1 MQSAPLRDNETEALA
16 ALLHLRV
23 LDSLPEPEF
32 DALVRA
38 ASAVC
43 GAPISVISLIDADRQ
58 WFKANVGLPGV
69 TQTDR
74 GVAFC
79 AHAVLGEALF
89 EVPDAAQDPRFAD
102 NPLVTGAPNI
112 RFYVGAPLRL
122 SDGVRIGTICV
133 IDRQPRQL
141 NDMQRDVLSCLAEA
155 VTCALQGRRASLAIQ
170 ASAQELARAALVE
183 QHSVDAII
191 GVDAAGLV
199 TRWNPAAAA
208 LFGHSLAEV
217 MGQSFD
223 QLLVGDTEP
232 QPWIAMAQLQSKQ
245 AFSQEGAL
253 RHRTGRV
260 VHTSTTV
267 VPDPRPDL
275 QSPGWTLF
283 VRDVTAQVLQARQ
296 MACDE
301 AHAREIYERT
311 PAMLHSVDATGRLLS
326 VSDRWLLKLGYA
338 REEVLGRPSVE
349 FLTEASRAHAVNHVL
364 PSFFANGRVDDVPY
378 QMLTKDGKVLD
389 VLLSGILEY
398 GSDGKPSRSLAV
410 IEDVTERRQAERALQ
425 AILDAV
431 PSQIGYWDK
440 HLVNRVANKAYQ
452 SWFGIDPQAMQ
463 GMHMRDLLGE
473 EIYQRS
479 LPQLQAA
486 LSGQAQSFYGSAIP
500 ALNGSSVRHT
510 MVNYLPEVQDG
521 EVRGIYTLVHD
532 VTELV
537 EGRMKLAAAQR
548 DSQALLSTLHQHAIV
563 SVADR
568 AGRILEVND
577 SFCEISGYSREE
589 LTGQNHR
596 IVNSGVHAPEF
607 WTDMWRTTSSGRS
620 WRGEVCNR
628 ARDGSLYW
636 VDSIIAPF
644 MGDDGRIEKY
654 ISIRHDV
661 TDRAHAE
668 LSLREA
674 LHKAKQ
680 ANLAKSQFLANMS
693 HEIRTPMNAV
703 IGLSYLLERTPLS
716 AEQGS
721 FVSKI
726 KVASKSL
733 LGIINDIL
741 DLSKIEAQELRI
753 NPAPFDL
760 KAVLRDLTDLL
771 SSQAQGK
778 GLHFTIEST
787 SDLPDWLEGDAAR
800 LHQVLTNLLVNA
812 VKFTASGGVQMRVSE
827 VASSQGGVRLR
838 FVVQDS
844 GIGIPQ
850 EVLPRLFS
858 PFAQADEST
867 TRRFG
872 GTGLG
877 LSIVKQLVGLMGGE
891 VGVSS
896 TPGRGSEFW
905 VELDFAQCDQQVL
918 AQPSAID
925 SAADMAAEGR
935 QLVGVRVLAA
945 DDSVINLEVVRR
957 ILEMEGALVSLAG
970 NGQEAV
976 DHLLAQPQGFD
987 VVLMDAQ
994 MPVLDGYDA
1003 VRRIRGGL
1011 GLTHL
1016 PIIALTAGALT
1027 SERKLAKESGMN
1039 DFVSKPFD
1047 PQGLVACI
1055 RRHVGF
1061 DKVLALETQVA
1072 AEAPVMAAWPQIE
1085 GIDSQEAHMRLSG
1098 HVDLFHSMLKSML
1111 NDFTDLRTLPLSA
1124 DVLRE
1129 VAARLHTLKGYAGT
1143 VGAAA
1148 IQSAAAQAEK
1158 ACSAGQV
1165 ASLRPWI
1172 QSLAVQ
1178 LDQLRVR
1185 ADTCLDLD
1193 ASAALPSAEEV
1204 AGPQTSD
1211 ALTLTVL
1218 RDLLRQSDLNA
1229 LDEFAR
1235 CAPQLR
1241 QRLGQA
1247 AHARLCAQIDH
1258 LQFDDALQTL
1268 AGLDP

>member
-1 MQSAPLRDNETEALA
+1 MQSAPLRDNETAALA

-23 LDSLPEPEF
+23 LDSLPEAEF

-74 GVAFC
+74 DVAFC

-89 EVPDAAQDPRFAD
+89 EVPDASQDPRFAD

-112 RFYVGAPLRL
+112 RFYAGAPLRL

-141 NDMQRDVLSCLAEA
+141 NDMQREVLSCLAEA
-155 VTCALQGRRASLAIQ
+155 VTSALQGRRASLAIQ

-199 TRWNPAAAA
+199 TRWNPAAAT
-208 LFGHSLAEV
+208 LFGYSSAEV

-223 QLLVGDTEP
+223 RLLVGDTGA
-232 QPWIAMAQLQSKQ
+232 QPWITVAQLQSKQ

-253 RHRTGRV
+253 RHRTGCV

-267 VPDPRPDL
+267 VPAPRPDL

-296 MACDE
+296 LACDE

-326 VSDRWLLKLGYA
+326 VSDRWLLKLGYS

-349 FLTEASRAHAVNHVL
+349 FLTQASRAHAVSHVL

-378 QMLTKDGKVLD
+378 QMQTKDGRVLD

-398 GSDGKPSRSLAV
+398 SNDGKPARSLAV

-452 SWFGIDPQAMQ
+452 SWFGIDPQAMH

-473 EIYQRS
+473 EIYQRN
-479 LPQLQAA
+479 LPHLQEA
-486 LSGQAQSFYGSAIP
+486 LGGQAQSFYGSAVP
-500 ALNGSSVRHT
+500 ALNGSGVRHT

-521 EVRGIYTLVHD
+521 DVRGIYTLVHD

-577 SFCEISGYSREE
+577 SFCDISGYSREE

-607 WTDMWRTTSSGRS
+607 WADMWRTISSGRS

-668 LSLREA
+668 LSMREA

-703 IGLSYLLERTPLS
+703 IGLSYLLERTSLS

-760 KAVLRDLTDLL
+760 KAVLSDLTDLL

-778 GLHFTIEST
+778 GLDFTIEST
-787 SDLPDWLEGDAAR
+787 LDLPDWLEGDAAR
-800 LHQVLTNLLVNA
+800 LHQVLTNLLFNA
-812 VKFTASGGVQMRVSE
+812 VKFTQSGGVHLRVSE
-827 VASSQGGVRLR
+827 VASSQGCVRLR

-896 TPGRGSEFW
+896 TPGCGSEFW
-905 VELDFAQCDQQVL
+905 VELDFALCDQQVL
-918 AQPSAID
+918 APPSAVD
-925 SAADMAAEGR
+925 SAVDLAAEGR

-945 DDSVINLEVVRR
+945 DDSAINLEVVRR

-1011 GLTHL
+1011 GLTKL

-1027 SERKLAKESGMN
+1027 SEQKLARESGMN

-1055 RRHVGF
+1055 RRHVGAGQA
-1061 DKVLALETQVA
+1061 VPMETQVA
-1072 AEAPVMAAWPQIE
+1072 AQAPDMAAWPQIE
-1085 GIDSQEAHMRLSG
+1085 GIDSQEARMRLSG
-1098 HVDLFHSMLKSML
+1098 HVDLFHSMLRSML
-1111 NDFTDLRTLPLSA
+1111 NDFSDLRTLPLSA

-1129 VAARLHTLKGYAGT
+1129 VAARLHTLKGHAGT
-1143 VGAAA
+1143 VGAAS

-1158 ACSAGQV
+1158 ACLAGQV
-1165 ASLRPWI
+1165 SAVRPWI
-1172 QSLAVQ
+1172 QSLADQ

-1185 ADTCLDLD
+1185 AATCLDLD
-1193 ASAALPSAEEV
+1193 ASMALPSADEL
-1204 AGPQTSD
+1204 AGPQAGD
-1211 ALTLTVL
+1211 PLTLTVL
-1218 RDLLRQSDLNA
+1218 RDLLRQSDLHA